1 MIRRPPRST
10 LFPYTT
16 LFRSVV
22 HETLVEQVVD
32 GRVDGE
38 LLAHAVAAT
47 QVELRVGLVVAQRG
61 LGGLGAGAGAGVAEA
76 FAAVFGTQPQVPLG
90 TRLPVQAGVERML
103 GRVAQRDRKSVV

>member
-1 MIRRPPRST
+1 
-10 LFPYTT
+10 
-16 LFRSVV
+16 
-22 HETLVEQVVD
+22 
-32 GRVDGE
+32 GE

-103 GRVAQRDRKSVV
+103 GRVAQRVAPVGAALLLALGEGVVRAGIPAAPQRQDRKSTRLNS